1 MNFGDADSNF
11 KNKKRKS
18 QSQVNEYKSLKSSL
32 DKEFIELF
40 AKK

>member
-1 MNFGDADSNF
+1 MNFVDPDSNF

-18 QSQVNEYKSLKSSL
+18 QSQTNEYNTLKSSL
-32 DKEFIELF
+32 NKEFLELF